1 MGADNI
7 QYVIFDLSEVLI
19 HGVVRFEEGI
29 AREIGVTAQ
38 TSAAA
43 FGGPHLHALLEGSI
57 SEDRYLKEVIEKNAW
72 AIAPDRLKT
81 LIRQNFNA
89 TLPGTIEIAHQLSH
103 SYRLALLSDHAR
115 EWASYIIAAH
125 EFLDSLFVC
134 KLFSYEIGST
144 KREPHTFHTLLDML
158 PAAPDQCLFIDDNAR
173 NVEVAR
179 SVGIDS
185 IRFLDAEQLRGE
197 LVERGIVVE
206 RGHWKE

>member
-1 MGADNI
+1 MGTDSI
-7 QYVIFDLSEVLI
+7 QCIIFDLSEVLI
-19 HGVVRFEEGI
+19 HGLVRFEEGI

-43 FGGPHLHALLEGSI
+43 FGGPHLRALLEGSLT
-57 SEDRYLKEVIEKNAW
+57 EDQYLKEVIEKNGW

-81 LIRQNFNA
+81 LLRRNFDV
-89 TLPGTIEIAHQLSH
+89 TLPETIEIARQLSH

-115 EWASYIIAAH
+115 EWASYIITAH
-125 EFLDSLFVC
+125 EFLDSLFVR

-144 KREPHTFHTLLDML
+144 KREPRTFHTLLAML
-158 PAAPDQCLFIDDNAR
+158 SAAPSQCLFIDDSAR

-206 RGHWKE
+206 HGH

>member
-1 MGADNI
+1 MGADNV
-7 QYVIFDLSEVLI
+7 QYIIFDLSEVLI
-19 HGVVRFEEGI
+19 HGLVRFEEGI

-43 FGGPHLHALLEGSI
+43 FGGPHLRALLEGSI

-72 AIAPDRLKT
+72 AITPDRLKT

-89 TLPGTIEIAHQLSH
+89 TLPGTIEIARQLSH
-103 SYRLALLSDHAR
+103 SYQLALLSDHAR
-115 EWASYIIAAH
+115 EWASYIVAAH
-125 EFLDSLFVC
+125 EFLDGLFVC

-144 KREPHTFHTLLDML
+144 KREPRTFHILLDML
-158 PAAPDQCLFIDDNAR
+158 SATPGQSLFIDDSAR

-185 IRFLDAEQLRGE
+185 IRFTDAGQLRGE
-197 LVERGIVVE
+197 LLERGMGVE
-206 RGHWKE
+206 HGR

>member
-1 MGADNI
+1 MGAGNI
-7 QYVIFDLSEVLI
+7 QFVIFDLSEVLI

-43 FGGPHLHALLEGSI
+43 FGGPHLRALLEGSL
-57 SEDRYLKEVIEKNAW
+57 SEDRYLAEVIEKNAW

-89 TLPGTIEIAHQLSH
+89 TLPGTIEMARQLSR

-115 EWASYIIAAH
+115 EWVSYISAAH
-125 EFLDSLFVC
+125 KFLDGLFVC

-144 KREPHTFHTLLDML
+144 KREPRTFHILLDML
-158 PAAPDQCLFIDDNAR
+158 SAAPGQCLFIDDNDR

-197 LVERGIVVE
+197 LLERGIGIE
-206 RGHWKE
+206 RGR

>member
-1 MGADNI
+1 MGADNV
-7 QYVIFDLSEVLI
+7 QYIIFDLSEVLI
-19 HGVVRFEEGI
+19 HGLVRFEEGI

-43 FGGPHLHALLEGSI
+43 FGGPHLRALLEGSI
-57 SEDRYLKEVIEKNAW
+57 SEDRYLAEVIEKNAW

-89 TLPGTIEIAHQLSH
+89 TLPGTIEIARQLSH

-125 EFLDSLFVC
+125 EFLDGLFVR

-144 KREPHTFHTLLDML
+144 KREPRTFHILLDVL
-158 PAAPDQCLFIDDNAR
+158 SAAPGQCLFIDDSAR

-197 LVERGIVVE
+197 LLERGMGTE
-206 RGHWKE
+206 HGR

>member
-1 MGADNI
+1 MGAGNI
-7 QYVIFDLSEVLI
+7 QFVIFDLSEVLI

-43 FGGPHLHALLEGSI
+43 FGGPHLRALLEGSI
-57 SEDRYLKEVIEKNAW
+57 TEDYYLGAVIEKNAW
-72 AIAPDRLKT
+72 TIAPERLKT

-89 TLPGTIEIAHQLSH
+89 ALPGTIEIARQLSH

-115 EWASYIIAAH
+115 EWAAYIIAAH
-125 EFLDSLFVC
+125 EFLDGLFVC
-134 KLFSYEIGST
+134 KLFSYEIGCT
-144 KREPHTFHTLLDML
+144 KREPRMFRVLLDML
-158 PAAPDQCLFIDDNAR
+158 SAAPGQCLFIDDNPR

-185 IRFLDAEQLRGE
+185 ILFLDAEHLRGE
-197 LVERGIVVE
+197 LVARGIVVE
-206 RGHWKE
+206 PGR

>member
-1 MGADNI
+1 MGADAI

-29 AREIGVTAQ
+29 AREIGVTPQ

-43 FGGPHLHALLEGSI
+43 FGGPHLRALLEGNL
-57 SEDRYLKEVIEKNAW
+57 SEDCYLEEVIEKNAW
-72 AIAPDRLKT
+72 AIAPARLKT
-81 LIRQNFNA
+81 LIRQNFNV
-89 TLPGTIEIAHQLSH
+89 TLPGTVEMARQLSH
-103 SYRLALLSDHAR
+103 SYQLALLSDHAR
-115 EWASYIIAAH
+115 EWAAYIIATH
-125 EFLDSLFVC
+125 KFLDDLFVR

-144 KREPHTFHTLLDML
+144 KRQPRIFNILLDML
-158 PAAPDQCLFIDDNAR
+158 SAAPGQCLFVDDNAQ

-197 LVERGIVVE
+197 LLDRGIGVE
-206 RGHWKE
+206 LGR

>member
-1 MGADNI
+1 M
-7 QYVIFDLSEVLI
+7 LI

-43 FGGPHLHALLEGSI
+43 FGGPHLRALLEGSL
-57 SEDRYLKEVIEKNAW
+57 SEDDYLAQVIEKNAW
-72 AIAPDRLKT
+72 TIAPDRLKT

-89 TLPGTIEIAHQLSH
+89 TLPETIEIARQLSH

-115 EWASYIIAAH
+115 EWATYIVTTH
-125 EFLDSLFVC
+125 KFLDDLFVR

-144 KREPHTFHTLLDML
+144 KHEPRIFHILLDML
-158 PAAPDQCLFIDDNAR
+158 PAAPGQCLFIDDNPR
-173 NVEVAR
+173 NIEVAR

-185 IRFLDAEQLRGE
+185 IRFLDAEQLREE
-197 LVERGIVVE
+197 LLQRSISVEYGR
-206 RGHWKE
+206 

>member
-1 MGADNI
+1 MGAHNI

-19 HGVVRFEEGI
+19 HGVVRFEAGI
-29 AREIGVTAQ
+29 AREIGVTDDQ

-57 SEDRYLKEVIEKNAW
+57 GEDRYLAEVIAKNAW
-72 AIAPDRLKT
+72 TIAPERLKA

-89 TLPGTIEIAHQLSH
+89 TLPGTIEIARQLSR

-115 EWASYIIAAH
+115 EWAAYIVDTH
-125 EFLDSLFVC
+125 DFLDGLFVC
-134 KLFSYEIGST
+134 KLFSYEIGCT
-144 KREPHTFHTLLDML
+144 KREPRTFHVLLDKL
-158 PAAPDQCLFIDDNAR
+158 SAAPDQCLFVDDNPR

-185 IRFLDAEQLRGE
+185 IRFLDAGQLRGE
-197 LVERGIVVE
+197 LLARGIGVE
-206 RGHWKE
+206 HGR